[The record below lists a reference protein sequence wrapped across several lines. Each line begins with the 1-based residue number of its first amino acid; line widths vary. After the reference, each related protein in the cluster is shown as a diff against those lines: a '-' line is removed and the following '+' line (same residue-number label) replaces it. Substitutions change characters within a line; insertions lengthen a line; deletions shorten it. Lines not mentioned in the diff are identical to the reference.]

1 MSRYNKLPR
10 SRSRE
15 REREIERE
23 EHERRKFDEKKD
35 EYDEMKRELEIDR
48 RIEKM
53 KEDERKREKEI
64 DIERNNFLKRENEL
78 LRQIDR
84 MKYRENFYNKQR
96 PQINRFKRF
105 NNFQNRNFQ
114 SYNNP
119 NRPRFSNFNP
129 NINNPR
135 PLYNKIQRTNIYEP
149 KRNAEIQNSSL
160 NELNKLITN
169 IEKEK
174 IFEKDKCTNKIYL
187 PRIQGI
193 NLVGLLIGPKG
204 AFQKLLESNTGCK
217 IYINGKFVKKK
228 EKYFTFRDN
237 DRPHVFIVGDSE
249 EKVRKATRL
258 VEEIIYA
265 DEATRNKIMQEQLK
279 LSKQDTREEN
289 LNFEKKSGN
298 TKDDDYLMTVSG
310 PPGENARFYKIHN
323 DYLGDVIGTNG
334 ETLKKIATE
343 SNCKIHLGKAL
354 IPNTQLR
361 YVFIEGSEENYQ
373 IAKRMIEKIIGDC
386 ENMKN

>member
-1 MSRYNKLPR
+1 MSKRKENSTNQDIPIDYQIEIKNMQYTIILRDKEIGALKEQLNRNGTYIKQLESEIFDLKRQCSYNHDLDKKIGKLR
-10 SRSRE
+10 HSNE
-15 REREIERE
+15 T
-23 EHERRKFDEKKD
+23 
-35 EYDEMKRELEIDR
+35 LQQEID
-48 RIEKM
+48 K
-53 KEDERKREKEI
+53 
-64 DIERNNFLKRENEL
+64 
-78 LRQIDR
+78 
-84 MKYRENFYNKQR
+84 
-96 PQINRFKRF
+96 
-105 NNFQNRNFQ
+105 
-114 SYNNP
+114 
-119 NRPRFSNFNP
+119 
-129 NINNPR
+129 
-135 PLYNKIQRTNIYEP
+135 
-149 KRNAEIQNSSL
+149 L
-160 NELNKLITN
+160 NQD

-228 EKYFTFRDN
+228 EQYLTFRDN

-334 ETLKKIATE
+334 ETLKKIATD

-361 YVFIEGSEENYQ
+361 YVFIEGTEENYQ
-373 IAKRMIEKIIGDC
+373 IAKRMIEKIIGDR